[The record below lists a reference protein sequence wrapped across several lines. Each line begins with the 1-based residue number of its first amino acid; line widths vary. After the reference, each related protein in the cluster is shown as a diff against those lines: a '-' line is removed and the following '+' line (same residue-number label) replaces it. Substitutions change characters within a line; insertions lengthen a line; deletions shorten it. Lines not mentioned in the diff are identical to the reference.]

1 MPTNDKLK
9 FRSGNDNIEGP
20 KLLVFILVLVKY
32 LTPII
37 IAVFVFV
44 ERKELMQIGSEIV
57 KAFVETLNRASG

>member
-20 KLLVFILVLVKY
+20 KELVFILALVKI

-37 IAVFVFV
+37 IAILVFI
-44 ERKELMQIGSEIV
+44 ERKEIIHAVSE
-57 KAFVETLNRASG
+57 FLNAVGGLFRESG